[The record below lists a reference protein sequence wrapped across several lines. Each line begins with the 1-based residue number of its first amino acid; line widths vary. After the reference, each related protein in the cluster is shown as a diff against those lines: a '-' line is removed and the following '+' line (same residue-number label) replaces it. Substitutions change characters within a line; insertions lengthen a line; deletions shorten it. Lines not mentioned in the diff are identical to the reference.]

1 MLRVEVEEAG
11 QAALPA
17 IDVDEAA
24 FVIGS
29 SAAARVR
36 LPAGAAVAEHVR
48 IDGGR
53 WRAVGEVHV
62 DGEPQGGGDIGD
74 GVALAIGSY
83 RVRLSPAPSGAV
95 ATTPQRTESL
105 ARELMRSLLGSDA
118 APSLEVER
126 GPIAGVRKA
135 LAPPESV
142 LVIGRGDEAGWI
154 LLDEDLSRAHAEVRR
169 GWDGMRIVDLGSKN
183 GTKVDGVSVGAGGA
197 VLHDGA
203 LVELG
208 KVALRFRDPAE
219 RHLRGTPATPAT
231 VAAPAPAA
239 GTGAARIDEPE
250 QPAARPSTAPF
261 YAAIAI
267 LVCALAGLVWT
278 LSL

>member
-11 QAALPA
+11 QASLPA

-29 SAAARVR
+29 SPAARVR
-36 LPAGAAVAEHVR
+36 LPAGAAVSEHVR
-48 IDGGR
+48 IDGNR
-53 WRAVGEVHV
+53 WRAVGEVRV
-62 DGEPQGGGDIGD
+62 DGEAHDGGDIGD
-74 GVALAIGSY
+74 GVTLAIGGY
-83 RVRLSPAPSGAV
+83 RVRLAPAPPGAV
-95 ATTPQRTESL
+95 ATSPQRTESL
-105 ARELMRSLLGSDA
+105 ARELMRSLLGSGS

-126 GPIAGVRKA
+126 GPVAGVRKA

-197 VLHDGA
+197 VLHDGS

-219 RHLRGTPATPAT
+219 QHLRGTPAADAAVVAPPQAPAT
-231 VAAPAPAA
+231 P
-239 GTGAARIDEPE
+239 TARVEEAEP
-250 QPAARPSTAPF
+250 PKPRPSTGPF